1 MSLNI
6 KNEEA
11 HRIAAELA
19 RVRGTTVTRAVTEAL
34 RNELEREKR
43 LRRAK
48 PLAAQ
53 LLEIGRRCAAHMKE
67 PVSSGAHAEI
77 LYDSVGLP
85 R

>member
-11 HRIAAELA
+11 HRMATELA

-43 LRRAK
+43 LCGEK
-48 PLAAQ
+48 PLATQ
-53 LLEIGRRCAAHMKE
+53 LLEIGRRCAAHMRE
-67 PVSSGAHAEI
+67 PASSGDHAEI
-77 LYDSVGLP
+77 LYDGAGLP

>member
-34 RNELEREKR
+34 RNELERE
-43 LRRAK
+43 RRRCGEK
-48 PLAAQ
+48 PLPAQ
-53 LLEIGRRCAAHMKE
+53 LLEIGRRCAAHVRK
-67 PVSSGAHAEI
+67 PVSSGDHAKI
-77 LYDSVGLP
+77 LYDDAGLP